1 MKITKRFDGGSLFA
15 GANSRHGFVSFY
27 DTILSDE
34 NIERIYILKGGPGT
48 GKSRFM
54 RDAAERA
61 SALGMTVER
70 YNCSSDPDSLD
81 AVVLGGR
88 YAILD
93 GTPPHSVDPSLAGA
107 REEIIN
113 LGVFWDSE
121 ALAKSADKIK
131 ELSSGKGESYKKAYR
146 YLSAYHNV
154 RQINEGLIFPCFDGE
169 KAARAVDRQFSDIKQ
184 GGGHC
189 VSVGMICSVGM
200 KGKVRYDTYEHF
212 ADKVY
217 LVDDFFDTAHLYLR
231 LLVKKA
237 GQTDTP
243 VRVSYDPVDTER
255 VNAVFFP
262 NDKKAFIISCDEN
275 ELFGDVRINMKR
287 FVDIGGVRNIRS
299 EYRLN
304 SRLAKAFMDSALDSL
319 AEAGNYH
326 FELENIYAA
335 CMDFEEKE
343 VFSKNFFD
351 NLFK

>member
-1 MKITKRFDGGSLFA
+1 MHTVVYMETESRKIHL
-15 GANSRHGFVSFY
+15 RH
-27 DTILSDE
+27 
-34 NIERIYILKGGPGT
+34 
-48 GKSRFM
+48 
-54 RDAAERA
+54 
-61 SALGMTVER
+61 
-70 YNCSSDPDSLD
+70 
-81 AVVLGGR
+81 
-88 YAILD
+88 
-93 GTPPHSVDPSLAGA
+93 
-107 REEIIN
+107 
-113 LGVFWDSE
+113 
-121 ALAKSADKIK
+121 
-131 ELSSGKGESYKKAYR
+131 
-146 YLSAYHNV
+146 
-154 RQINEGLIFPCFDGE
+154 
-169 KAARAVDRQFSDIKQ
+169 
-184 GGGHC
+184 
-189 VSVGMICSVGM
+189 
-200 KGKVRYDTYEHF
+200 
-212 ADKVY
+212 
-217 LVDDFFDTAHLYLR
+217 LR

-343 VFSKNFFD
+343 VFSNVETLAVPAATPARSISGSGASFCIFIATAATIASPAPTVG
-351 NLFK
+351 FTATFIVFA